1 MLGVHP
7 SQPPCLPGHL
17 FPPRDHSIYV
27 ALFPRSLELLLFL
40 LISKTGSVAFQ
51 WVLRV
56 LQILSLLFF
65 SPDNYTCYYCNQESK
80 ADKVRTD
87 KVKIMIDVCI
97 IYAQTVLK
105 CETEMLISC
114 SKKGYIKI
122 NYMPILPAR
131 SDFEN

>member
-1 MLGVHP
+1 MSAHFKNWFC
-7 SQPPCLPGHL
+7 S
-17 FPPRDHSIYV
+17 FPVDPQSSPNPF
-27 ALFPRSLELLLFL
+27 ATF
-40 LISKTGSVAFQ
+40 
-51 WVLRV
+51 
-56 LQILSLLFF
+56 FF

-80 ADKVRTD
+80 ADKVRKD

-122 NYMPILPAR
+122 NYIPILPAR